1 MHSARPDRS
10 VVNVHGMHYLR
21 ISSALC
27 YHGCMP
33 PKTHADKLL
42 RLAAKQPALSARELS
57 AAGIPARTVSRIAA
71 RGQVR
76 RVGRGLYTWA
86 DGSPSVHQSAI
97 EVTKLAPKAVVCL
110 LSALEVHGIGV
121 QAPFEVWIALPAG
134 THAPKG
140 TQVALRVTRLSGAA
154 FTEGIETVV
163 LDGAPVRVYSL
174 AKTITDCFKLRSKVG
189 LDVALEA
196 LREAWQQHKVTMDD
210 LWRYATVNRM
220 TNVMRPY
227 LEAMTG

>member
-1 MHSARPDRS
+1 
-10 VVNVHGMHYLR
+10 MHYLH

-27 YHGCMP
+27 YHAGMP
-33 PKTHADKLL
+33 ARSHAAKLL
-42 RLAAKQPALSARELS
+42 RLAAKQPAVSARELS
-57 AAGIPARTVSRIAA
+57 AAGIPARTVSRMAA

-76 RVGRGLYTWA
+76 RVGRGLYTGA
-86 DGSPSVHQSAI
+86 DGSPSAHQSVI
-97 EVTKLAPKAVVCL
+97 EVTLLAPRAVVCL
-110 LSALEVHGIGV
+110 LSVEEGR
-121 QAPFEVWIALPAG
+121 EVWIALPAG

-140 TQVALRVTRLSGAA
+140 AQVALRVTRLSGDA

-196 LREAWQQHKVTMDD
+196 LREAWRQRKVTMDD
-210 LWRYATVNRM
+210 LWRYAKVNRM

>member
-1 MHSARPDRS
+1 
-10 VVNVHGMHYLR
+10 MHYLH
-21 ISSALC
+21 ISSAFC
-27 YHGCMP
+27 YHAGMP
-33 PKTHADKLL
+33 AQSHAEKLL
-42 RLAAKQPALSARELS
+42 RLAAKQPAVSARELS
-57 AAGIPARTVSRIAA
+57 AQGIPARTVSRMAA

-76 RVGRGLYTWA
+76 RVGRGLYTGA
-86 DGSPSVHQSAI
+86 EGSPSAHQSVI
-97 EVTKLAPKAVVCL
+97 EVTRLAPKAVVCL
-110 LSALEVHGIGV
+110 LSALEIHGIGV
-121 QAPFEVWIALPAG
+121 QAPFEAWIALPAG

-140 TQVALRVTRLSGAA
+140 AQVALRVTRLSGEA
-154 FTEGIETVV
+154 FSEGIETVV

-196 LREAWQQHKVTMDD
+196 LREAWQQRKVTMDD
-210 LWRYATVNRM
+210 LWRHAKVNRM